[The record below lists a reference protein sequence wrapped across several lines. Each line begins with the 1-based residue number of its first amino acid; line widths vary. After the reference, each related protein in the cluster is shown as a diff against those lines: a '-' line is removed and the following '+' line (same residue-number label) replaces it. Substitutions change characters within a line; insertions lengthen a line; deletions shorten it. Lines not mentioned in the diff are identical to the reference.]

1 MRKIWIL
8 SALIMLLITLYQI
21 NSAYAKYSTE
31 AEGIVEETIGAWI
44 VKVNN
49 TNIATEV
56 DVQNFTID
64 ALTYNSNDYVLE
76 GKIAPGLLGYFDI
89 TIDATEASVAV
100 RYDVTIDFS
109 KLDLSDSIK
118 FTKLVTVVDG
128 VESEEGITQTEER
141 GIALK
146 VTLLQENTSL
156 FGKYLAAEHGFS
168 AWIEDEDKKI
178 LFDCGFSGKFI
189 QNADLKDGDQ
199 SMFMLAERLKTWYND
214 GIAQAEIK
222 GKVAGRTEGRA
233 EGKASELLSLA
244 KKMVKDKMDIE
255 LIKRYTGFSTKQIE
269 DLKKNM

>member
-49 TNIATEV
+49 TNIATEA

-64 ALTYNSNDYVLE
+64 ALIYNSNDYVLE

-109 KLDLSDSIK
+109 KLNISDSIK

-128 VESEEGITQTEER
+128 VESEEGIIQTDESTYTGVVSLEDILAGKTNTLRVYLSWEDDGTGINDEEDSML
-141 GIALK
+141 GTNK
-146 VTLLQENTSL
+146 
-156 FGKYLAAEHGFS
+156 
-168 AWIEDEDKKI
+168 D
-178 LFDCGFSGKFI
+178 I
-189 QNADLKDGDQ
+189 QVSIPVQ
-199 SMFMLAERLKTWYND
+199 
-214 GIAQAEIK
+214 
-222 GKVAGRTEGRA
+222 V
-233 EGKASELLSLA
+233 KASQYLGEEI
-244 KKMVKDKMDIE
+244 IE
-255 LIKRYTGFSTKQIE
+255 YQP
-269 DLKKNM
+269 

>member
-44 VKVNN
+44 VKVND
-49 TNIATEV
+49 TNIATEA

-89 TIDATEASVAV
+89 IIDATEASVAV

-109 KLDLSDSIK
+109 KLNLSDSIK

-128 VESEEGITQTEER
+128 VESEEGITQTEESTYT
-141 GIALK
+141 GV
-146 VTLLQENTSL
+146 VTLDDISAGKTNTL
-156 FGKYLAAEHGFS
+156 RVYLS
-168 AWIEDEDKKI
+168 WEDDGTGVNDEADSVLGTTK
-178 LFDCGFSGKFI
+178 DI
-189 QNADLKDGDQ
+189 QVSIPVQ
-199 SMFMLAERLKTWYND
+199 
-214 GIAQAEIK
+214 
-222 GKVAGRTEGRA
+222 V
-233 EGKASELLSLA
+233 KASQYLGEEIL
-244 KKMVKDKMDIE
+244 E
-255 LIKRYTGFSTKQIE
+255 YQP
-269 DLKKNM
+269 

>member
-31 AEGIVEETIGAWI
+31 AEGIVKETIGTWI

-49 TNIATEV
+49 TNIATEA

-109 KLDLSDSIK
+109 KLNISDSIK

-128 VESEEGITQTEER
+128 VESEEGIIQTDESTYTGVVSLEDISAGKTNTLRVYLSWEDDGTGINDEEDSML
-141 GIALK
+141 GTNK
-146 VTLLQENTSL
+146 
-156 FGKYLAAEHGFS
+156 
-168 AWIEDEDKKI
+168 D
-178 LFDCGFSGKFI
+178 I
-189 QNADLKDGDQ
+189 QVSIPVQ
-199 SMFMLAERLKTWYND
+199 
-214 GIAQAEIK
+214 
-222 GKVAGRTEGRA
+222 V
-233 EGKASELLSLA
+233 KASQYLGEEIL
-244 KKMVKDKMDIE
+244 E
-255 LIKRYTGFSTKQIE
+255 Y
-269 DLKKNM
+269 NP